1 MGDVV
6 GFVLD
11 RGHGDGGIR
20 TLAGFRGSFG
30 SFLGLLQLLLVDAV
44 EASGGFELAT
54 LGAVAA
60 PVGETVAPCEEEGEL
75 DAEPLT
81 RCVEAEGRGE
91 IDGCGDQ
98 SDGDD
103 ARAGEVEEAH
113 EKVGDEAA
121 GEARDGQSVEERGMA
136 GNEAEERGREEEA
149 KNDADGFGTG

>member
-1 MGDVV
+1 MRA
-6 GFVLD
+6 F
-11 RGHGDGGIR
+11 
-20 TLAGFRGSFG
+20 FK
-30 SFLGLLQLLLVDAV
+30 SFLADAV
-44 EASGGFELAT
+44 EASGGFEFAT
-54 LGAVAA
+54 LGAATT

-91 IDGCGDQ
+91 VDGRGDQ

-103 ARAGEVEEAH
+103 ARAGEIEEAH

-121 GEARDGQSVEERGMA
+121 GEARDGQSVEKGGVT

-149 KNDADGFGTG
+149 KNDADGFGAG